1 MIHACRQRDSRL
13 EQPAGGWVSVKRDD
27 AGPDYSLLVIP
38 MPEVNS
44 IHLFSNPR
52 VLILISD
59 PEKGRE
65 DIGAALKQLYGLT
78 GSEVNVRLSL
88 AAGKDTSSIA
98 DELLVS
104 RQAVRFHLKN
114 IFAKTRVK
122 RQGELIRLPL
132 RLPMVPFEM
141 R

>member
-1 MIHACRQRDSRL
+1 M
-13 EQPAGGWVSVKRDD
+13 
-27 AGPDYSLLVIP
+27 
-38 MPEVNS
+38 
-44 IHLFSNPR
+44 
-52 VLILISD
+52 ILISD